1 MSHIIT
7 MNHIIK
13 LIYTIMNHITTMNHS
28 TTRNNSYTI
37 KGNIIITMNFITT
50 TITGITKSLHPSINT
65 RMNITVM
72 NRIHNTKINHI
83 IKKHMRDI
91 IYLPQCGKIRT
102 NNRDWGNTETRDHIQ
117 IHPLLL
123 PLVAVLLI
131 TASMLK

>member
-1 MSHIIT
+1 
-7 MNHIIK
+7 
-13 LIYTIMNHITTMNHS
+13 MNHS

-50 TITGITKSLHPSINT
+50 TITGITESLHPSINT
-65 RMNITVM
+65 IVIITVM
-72 NRIHNTKINHI
+72 NIMHNTKINHT

-91 IYLPQCGKIRT
+91 TYLPHGGKVRT
-102 NNRDWGNTETRDHIQ
+102 NNRDRGIIETRDHIQ

-123 PLVAVLLI
+123 PLVALLLI